1 MRALLPLMVA
11 ASLLASGA
19 QAQQA
24 EAALLARSLTGTEL
38 IIVDADAGRELA
50 RGAIL
55 SPSIDTCRLSMM
67 WTGGADV
74 SMNLG
79 AVRLLQGDGAGSV
92 NVREAGDGQ
101 PDLIFVVG
109 ADRYADTMSAFGDL
123 GRICGARIVGPPTL
137 QVGG

>member
-1 MRALLPLMVA
+1 MRRILALAVA
-11 ASLLASGA
+11 TTLLAGGA

-38 IIVDADAGRELA
+38 IIIDADAGRELA

-55 SPSIDTCRLSMM
+55 GPSIDTCRLSLM

-74 SMNLG
+74 SVDLRSI
-79 AVRLLQGDGAGSV
+79 RLLQGDGAGSV
-92 NVREAGDGQ
+92 NVRETGEGQ

-109 ADRYADTMSAFGDL
+109 ADRYADAMSAFGDL
-123 GRICGARIVGPPTL
+123 ARICGSRIVAPPAL
-137 QVGG
+137 RVS

>member
-1 MRALLPLMVA
+1 MRRILALAVA
-11 ASLLASGA
+11 TTLLAGGA

-38 IIVDADAGRELA
+38 IIIDADAGRELA

-55 SPSIDTCRLSMM
+55 SPSIDTCRLSLM

-74 SMNLG
+74 SVDLRSI
-79 AVRLLQGDGAGSV
+79 RLLQGDGAGSL
-92 NVREAGDGQ
+92 NVRETGEGQ

-109 ADRYADTMSAFGDL
+109 ADRYADAMSAFGDL
-123 GRICGARIVGPPTL
+123 ARICGSRIVAPPAL
-137 QVGG
+137 RVS

>member
-1 MRALLPLMVA
+1 MRRVLALAVA
-11 ASLLASGA
+11 TTLLAGGA

-38 IIVDADAGRELA
+38 IIIDADAGRDLA

-55 SPSIDTCRLSMM
+55 SPSIDTCRLSLM

-74 SMNLG
+74 SMDLRSI
-79 AVRLLQGDGAGSV
+79 RLLQGDGAGSV
-92 NVREAGDGQ
+92 NVRETGEGQ

-123 GRICGARIVGPPTL
+123 ARICGSRIVAPPAL
-137 QVGG
+137 RVS